1 MTVPLPVCGAGTVIP
16 GSLLGAG
23 RMPGCGVVTM
33 PGSACGAGTAGFGV
47 VPWAIVGVTDAV
59 RMSVARTAF
68 FKVMEP

>member
-1 MTVPLPVCGAGTVIP
+1 
-16 GSLLGAG
+16 
-23 RMPGCGVVTM
+23 MPGCGVVTM